1 MPNPAGPPEPAT
13 YRPGDR
19 DDFDRLYRT
28 CYPRLL
34 RTIYAVVG
42 SAAAAEDCVQDAFVR
57 GFRAWPRFRPDGS
70 AEGWIYQIA
79 MNVAISYRRRDKLRQ
94 VGEVIRRLGR
104 PVAERDPSEA
114 ATQPDI
120 VAAIASLPP
129 RVAAAFVL
137 RHYHGYNNREI
148 ASMEGVSE
156 RMIGIRLAQA
166 RDRLAHQ
173 LGAEW
178 RGELPTSAPQGVQE
192 L

>member
-1 MPNPAGPPEPAT
+1 MPQPAGPSEPIA

-28 CYPRLL
+28 SYPRLL
-34 RTIYAVVG
+34 RTLYAVVG
-42 SAAAAEDCVQDAFVR
+42 DAAAAEDCVQEAFVR
-57 GFRAWPRFRPDGS
+57 AYKAWPRFRPDGS
-70 AEGWIYQIA
+70 AEGWMHQIA

-104 PVAERDPSEA
+104 PTLERDPSETA
-114 ATQPDI
+114 IQPNV

-137 RHYHGYNNREI
+137 RYYHGYNNREI

-156 RMIGIRLAQA
+156 RMIGMRLAQA

-173 LGAEW
+173 LGEQW
-178 RGELPTSAPQGVQE
+178 RGELPTSAPQGVEQ